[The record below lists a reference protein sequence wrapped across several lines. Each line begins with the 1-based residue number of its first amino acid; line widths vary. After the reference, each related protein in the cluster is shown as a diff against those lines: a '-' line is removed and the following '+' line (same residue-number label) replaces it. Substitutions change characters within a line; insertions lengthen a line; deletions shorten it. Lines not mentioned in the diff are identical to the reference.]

1 MEELKETWKPIAGY
15 EGRYEI
21 SDNGRVKSLARTV
34 PNRHGERKIREK
46 ILPQRI
52 NRCGYY
58 TVVLCKHCISKFK
71 LVHRLIAEAFI
82 PNPENKPFIDHI
94 NTVRT
99 DNRIENL
106 RWVSAKENSN
116 NILTKDNVNLAT
128 HTKEIMQKKLDTLR
142 KNKRVN
148 APRKV
153 VQYTLDGEY
162 VATYDSYNEAHRKT
176 GVRTRSISEYCRGL
190 RLKAGNYI
198 WRHEGDELGEII
210 RPQSKKKKVLQFDK
224 KTGAFIKEWNS
235 LEEAAEYCNIYTSSL
250 SRSIRRGTFRG
261 DYIWKYK
268 EK

>member
-1 MEELKETWKPIAGY
+1 MEEFWKPIKGY
-15 EGRYEI
+15 EGYYEI
-21 SDNGRVKSLARTV
+21 SNLGRVKSLERVV
-34 PNRHGERKIREK
+34 PKRHGKRKIGGR

-52 NRCGYY
+52 DKSGYY
-58 TVVLCKHCISKFK
+58 TVILCKHSISKYK

-94 NTVRT
+94 NTIRT

-116 NILTKDNVNLAT
+116 NILTKDNVNSAT
-128 HTKEIMQKKLDTLR
+128 HTKEIIRKKLETLR
-142 KNKRVN
+142 RNKRVN

-162 VATYDSYNEAHRKT
+162 IATYDSYKEAYRKT
-176 GVRTRSISEYCRGL
+176 GVRANSISEYCRGS
-190 RLKAGNYI
+190 RLKAGNYV
-198 WRHEGDELGEII
+198 WRHEGDKLGEII
-210 RPQSKKKKVLQFDK
+210 KPISKKKKVLQFDK
-224 KTGAFIKEWNS
+224 KTGSFIKEWDG
-235 LEEAAEYCNIYTSSL
+235 LKEAAEYCDVLQSSL

-268 EK
+268 EE